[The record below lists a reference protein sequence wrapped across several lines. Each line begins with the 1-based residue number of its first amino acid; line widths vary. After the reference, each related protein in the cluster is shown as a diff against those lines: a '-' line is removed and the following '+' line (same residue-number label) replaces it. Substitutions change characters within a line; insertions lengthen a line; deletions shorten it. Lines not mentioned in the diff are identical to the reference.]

1 MRKTRQAIPRGLA
14 AMPPGPTLAAM
25 LATIDLSRLS
35 GTDCV
40 AVLRARQRQASHEQ
54 AQLMAAMVEV
64 ALCGIGPDD
73 ALPRIDAP
81 DEFAADE
88 IRGALAWTRSA
99 ANSQLD
105 LAWDL
110 IHRLGPVYAALDA
123 GSIDVPKARV
133 FSEWTGG
140 LTADQVRQICDRL
153 LPEAPDLTT
162 GQLCER
168 IKRMAIAL
176 DPDWSRRRYEDA
188 VRSRKVV
195 GYRNEDGTGNVCGIS
210 CPPSRRPPP
219 VPASTRFA
227 KKVKHAGDGRPIDHI
242 RADVFVRMLDG
253 SYTGWSEPGII
264 AHLLTLSEPPPAG
277 GPDNEGAAV
286 ADPTAGDGG
295 AAGEHTAPAPRR
307 AGVEI
312 RAEITMLLG
321 LNRRPG
327 EIAQFRGGRGAPRP
341 ARHRRRHLPVSP
353 RGRLRGHPASP
364 GGPGRQVGRSCSTNS
379 CRSGRKT

>member
-40 AVLRARQRQASHEQ
+40 AVLRARHRQASHEQ

-73 ALPRIDAP
+73 ALPRMDAP

-88 IRGALAWTRSA
+88 IRGALSWTRSA
-99 ANSQLD
+99 ANAQLD

-110 IHRLGPVYAALDA
+110 IHRLGPVYAGLDA

-195 GYRNEDGTGNVCGIS
+195 GYRNEDGTGNVCGYQ
-210 CPPSRRPPP
+210 PP
-219 VPASTRFA
+219 AEQAAAACAHIDALA
-227 KKVKHAGDGRPIDHI
+227 KKIKQAGDRRSIDHI
-242 RADVFVRMLDG
+242 RADVFVRMLD
-253 SYTGWSEPGII
+253 
-264 AHLLTLSEPPPAG
+264 
-277 GPDNEGAAV
+277 
-286 ADPTAGDGG
+286 
-295 AAGEHTAPAPRR
+295 
-307 AGVEI
+307 
-312 RAEITMLLG
+312 
-321 LNRRPG
+321 
-327 EIAQFRGGRGAPRP
+327 
-341 ARHRRRHLPVSP
+341 
-353 RGRLRGHPASP
+353 
-364 GGPGRQVGRSCSTNS
+364 
-379 CRSGRKT
+379 